1 MEERRD
7 IWKETILNLIKV
19 VVSSVDPD
27 VRHGD
32 SLDIRP
38 YVKIKV
44 IPGKSYT

>member
-1 MEERRD
+1 VKDRS
-7 IWKETILNLIKV
+7 IWKETVVNLVKT

-27 VRHGD
+27 VRSGD

-44 IPGKSYT
+44 IPGTRI